1 MPAES
6 GRVSELAVTTST
18 HQVRFGAKFQRRWIR
33 SRIAGMRIMASP
45 AAYFGLLETLRA
57 FQRFNYE
64 RCLPKPPVFVKAL
77 SGELPEPLP
86 QAVSEELSRG
96 NIIQFTVGPRIADC
110 RLHVALRTNGG
121 RLSAVDLVEI
131 HGRIQRILRMVVMLT
146 HFYNVTTG
154 RTMTH
159 LAIDS
164 RLLEF
169 HVIDVEPPALG
180 IPQPAGMAHRANCLI
195 AGRGVES
202 LPGAR
207 VSALASWTV
216 NHFPKIDPPLVQHVI
231 LNREYVNFSVRQFR
245 GIRLLK
251 FRAYGVVDRIAVPLA
266 VGLQDVEVVAV
277 FAHRHPG
284 KETLIPVTLQFELSV
299 PIVCFIPEIEL
310 IVVLEISDN
319 VLRSVRTK
327 HLCHAAF
334 CPALVNFGMASA
346 AGIGTEI
353 GHRCGLCVA
362 FLVCGFVRILERG
375 LPAAPGVLPE
385 ILERSAWFGIQ
396 QTI

>member
-1 MPAES
+1 
-6 GRVSELAVTTST
+6 
-18 HQVRFGAKFQRRWIR
+18 
-33 SRIAGMRIMASP
+33 MASP
-45 AAYFGLLETLRA
+45 AAYFGFLETLRA

-154 RTMTH
+154 GTMTH

-202 LPGAR
+202 LPGER

-216 NHFPKIDPPLVQHVI
+216 NHFPKIDPPLVQHVV
-231 LNREYVNFSVRQFR
+231 LNREYVDFSVRQFR
-245 GIRLLK
+245 GICLLK
-251 FRAYGVVDRIAVPLA
+251 FRAYGVVDRIAAPLA
-266 VGLQDVEVVAV
+266 VRLQDVEVVAGV
-277 FAHRHPG
+277 AHGHPG
-284 KETLIPVTLQFELSV
+284 KETPIPRTFHFELSV
-299 PIVCFIPEIEL
+299 SIVCFIPEIEL
-310 IVVLEISDN
+310 IVVLEISHN
-319 VLRSVRTK
+319 VLRSIRTK
-327 HLCHAAF
+327 HLFHAAF
-334 CPALVNFGMASA
+334 RPALVNVGMASA
-346 AGIGTEI
+346 AGIGAEI
-353 GHRCGLCVA
+353 GHCGGLFMAC
-362 FLVCGFVRILERG
+362 LVGGDVRMLHHDGAAVRSLFEKSLER
-375 LPAAPGVLPE
+375 
-385 ILERSAWFGIQ
+385 
-396 QTI
+396 